1 MFLHVPFLT
10 RSSVTD
16 TEEENQF
23 FKQQQS
29 LYNVLLILLLSC
41 FQQVSWISCV
51 NTLRLLLIIQVR

>member
-16 TEEENQF
+16 TEEENEF

-29 LYNVLLILLLSC
+29 LYNVLLILLVSC
-41 FQQVSWISCV
+41 F
-51 NTLRLLLIIQVR
+51 

>member
-10 RSSVTD
+10 SSVTD
-16 TEEENQF
+16 TEEENVF

-41 FQQVSWISCV
+41 F
-51 NTLRLLLIIQVR
+51 

>member
-10 RSSVTD
+10 KSSVTD
-16 TEEENQF
+16 VEEENEF

-41 FQQVSWISCV
+41 F
-51 NTLRLLLIIQVR
+51 